1 METQGLELVTA
12 LLIGIGLSAACGFR
26 VFVPLLGAS
35 IAAHAGYLQ
44 LSPEFS
50 WLGSTPALA
59 ALCLATA
66 LEIVAYSLPLIDNLL
81 DAVTTPAAIVA
92 GTLLMASLLGET
104 SPFLKWSLAMIA
116 GGGAAGLVQAG
127 SVMARSSTAV
137 LTGGLGN
144 LLIAL
149 FEFAGAVVITLLAL
163 FAPLVAAAVLVVG
176 LLLMVRIFVKNRRA
190 KRGSAMPP
198 RSFN

>member
-1 METQGLELVTA
+1 METESLELLTA
-12 LLIGIGLSAACGFR
+12 LLVGIGLSAACGFR
-26 VFVPLLGAS
+26 IFVPLLGAS
-35 IAAHAGYLQ
+35 IAAHTGYLQ

-59 ALCLATA
+59 ALSLATV
-66 LEIVAYSLPLIDNLL
+66 LEIGAYSLPLIDNLL

-116 GGGAAGLVQAG
+116 GGGAAGIVQAG

-144 LLIAL
+144 LFIAL

-163 FAPLVAAAVLVVG
+163 FAPLIAAVGLLAG
-176 LLLMVRIFVKNRRA
+176 LLLMVRVFVKNRRA
-190 KRGSAMPP
+190 KRDSAMPP
-198 RSFN
+198 RPFN